1 MWCNTTLKLRRPVSE
16 CFFQPPGIPRCLLA
30 RGWRLSQLETF
41 AEKREWEAGRSARE
55 SRYPCHPDTPTCVF
69 RPSMP
74 ESGSLWSWSQV
85 KPNTNHAELASQVE
99 RQVEKK
105 AYTHDTDSKNQANR
119 QGRCVRET
127 ETIIGKA
134 PRLGIPTPVRQ
145 TLSRV

>member
-1 MWCNTTLKLRRPVSE
+1 
-16 CFFQPPGIPRCLLA
+16 
-30 RGWRLSQLETF
+30 
-41 AEKREWEAGRSARE
+41 
-55 SRYPCHPDTPTCVF
+55 
-69 RPSMP
+69 
-74 ESGSLWSWSQV
+74 V

-145 TLSRV
+145 TPSQVSAQSVRGIFGEQRWRKF